1 MNNNNDVRLEQ
12 LYWQINQQ
20 SKIID
25 TLSAARKVVRILICA
40 GIVIFNVGILSH
52 GLDMFHFWEEPIR
65 MIYFANIGF
74 LFGLLI
80 SLYLCNRIIYNSSKQ
95 MDETMKEYEILK
107 NSLESEY

>member
-1 MNNNNDVRLEQ
+1 MNNNSDVKLEQ

-20 SKIID
+20 NKIID

-52 GLDMFHFWEEPIR
+52 GMDMFHFWEDPIR

-80 SLYLCNRIIYNSSKQ
+80 SLYLCNRIIWNGQKQ
-95 MDETMKEYEILK
+95 LDETMKEYEALK
-107 NSLESEY
+107 NSFSAE